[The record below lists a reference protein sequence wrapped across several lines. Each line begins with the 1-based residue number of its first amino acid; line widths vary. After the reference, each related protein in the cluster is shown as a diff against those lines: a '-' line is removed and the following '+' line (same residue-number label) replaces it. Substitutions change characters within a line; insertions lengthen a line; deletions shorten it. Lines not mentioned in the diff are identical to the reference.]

1 MPSHAPDRFDDVPGD
16 LSRVGAHRAP
26 RPRHHRFRAFAW
38 AALATGLLVGLG
50 VVGLFVIDDRV
61 SFTDIIPN
69 DSASEGAA
77 APTEAPTV
85 APTTVPGM
93 VVTVLNGTRTS
104 GLSAKA
110 ATSIQASGWKIG
122 SRLNAS
128 TNDIATTTV
137 YYYDAADEGAAR
149 GSWRSSASATCSS
162 RSSSARHRAR
172 RPRRRRAS
180 PRSSART
187 TRPAARRRPGR
198 APVGKP
204 GPGSAGLAI
213 VLPGR
218 MPLAPG
224 SARRRPRACRGAD
237 AGLRGRPGGGG
248 TAPPSSRSRTG
259 RSTWPTEP

>member
-69 DSASEGAA
+69 DSASEEAA

-110 ATSIQASGWKIG
+110 ATSVQASGWKIG

-149 GSWRSSASATCSS
+149 GLVAQLGVGDVQQSEQF
-162 RSSSARHRAR
+162 
-172 RPRRRRAS
+172 
-180 PRSSART
+180 
-187 TRPAARRRPGR
+187 RPAQGTPAAQAARLT
-198 APVGKP
+198 A
-204 GPGSAGLAI
+204 
-213 VLPGR
+213 VL
-218 MPLAPG
+218 
-224 SARRRPRACRGAD
+224 GAD
-237 AGLRGRPGGGG
+237 YAARG
-248 TAPPSSRSRTG
+248 
-259 RSTWPTEP
+259 

>member
-69 DSASEGAA
+69 DSASEEAA
-77 APTEAPTV
+77 APTEPPTV

-149 GSWRSSASATCSS
+149 GLVAQLGVGDVQQSEQF
-162 RSSSARHRAR
+162 
-172 RPRRRRAS
+172 
-180 PRSSART
+180 
-187 TRPAARRRPGR
+187 RPAQGTPAAQAARLT
-198 APVGKP
+198 A
-204 GPGSAGLAI
+204 
-213 VLPGR
+213 VL
-218 MPLAPG
+218 
-224 SARRRPRACRGAD
+224 GAD
-237 AGLRGRPGGGG
+237 YAARG
-248 TAPPSSRSRTG
+248 
-259 RSTWPTEP
+259 

>member
-69 DSASEGAA
+69 DSASEEAA

-149 GSWRSSASATCSS
+149 GLAAQLGVGDVQQSEQF
-162 RSSSARHRAR
+162 
-172 RPRRRRAS
+172 
-180 PRSSART
+180 
-187 TRPAARRRPGR
+187 RPAQGTPAAQAARLT
-198 APVGKP
+198 A
-204 GPGSAGLAI
+204 
-213 VLPGR
+213 VL
-218 MPLAPG
+218 
-224 SARRRPRACRGAD
+224 GAD
-237 AGLRGRPGGGG
+237 YAARG
-248 TAPPSSRSRTG
+248 
-259 RSTWPTEP
+259 

>member
-69 DSASEGAA
+69 DSASEEAA

-149 GSWRSSASATCSS
+149 GLVAQLGVGDVQQSEQF
-162 RSSSARHRAR
+162 
-172 RPRRRRAS
+172 
-180 PRSSART
+180 
-187 TRPAARRRPGR
+187 RPAQGTPAAQAARLT
-198 APVGKP
+198 A
-204 GPGSAGLAI
+204 
-213 VLPGR
+213 VL
-218 MPLAPG
+218 
-224 SARRRPRACRGAD
+224 GAD
-237 AGLRGRPGGGG
+237 YAARG
-248 TAPPSSRSRTG
+248 
-259 RSTWPTEP
+259 

>member
-1 MPSHAPDRFDDVPGD
+1 MPSHAPDGFDDVPGD

-69 DSASEGAA
+69 DSASEEAA

-110 ATSIQASGWKIG
+110 ATSLQSGGWKIG

-128 TNDIATTTV
+128 SNDIATTTV

-149 GSWRSSASATCSS
+149 GLAAQLGVGDVQQSEQF
-162 RSSSARHRAR
+162 
-172 RPRRRRAS
+172 
-180 PRSSART
+180 
-187 TRPAARRRPGR
+187 RPAQGTAAAQAARLT
-198 APVGKP
+198 A
-204 GPGSAGLAI
+204 
-213 VLPGR
+213 VL
-218 MPLAPG
+218 
-224 SARRRPRACRGAD
+224 GAD
-237 AGLRGRPGGGG
+237 YAARG
-248 TAPPSSRSRTG
+248 
-259 RSTWPTEP
+259 

>member
-69 DSASEGAA
+69 DSASEEAA
-77 APTEAPTV
+77 APTETPTV

-110 ATSIQASGWKIG
+110 ATALQTAGWKIG
-122 SRLNAS
+122 SRVNAS
-128 TNDIATTTV
+128 SSDITTTTV

-149 GSWRSSASATCSS
+149 GLVAQLGVGDVQQSEQF
-162 RSSSARHRAR
+162 
-172 RPRRRRAS
+172 
-180 PRSSART
+180 
-187 TRPAARRRPGR
+187 RPAQGTAAAQAARLT
-198 APVGKP
+198 A
-204 GPGSAGLAI
+204 
-213 VLPGR
+213 VL
-218 MPLAPG
+218 
-224 SARRRPRACRGAD
+224 GAD
-237 AGLRGRPGGGG
+237 YAARG
-248 TAPPSSRSRTG
+248 
-259 RSTWPTEP
+259 

>member
-69 DSASEGAA
+69 DSASEEAA
-77 APTEAPTV
+77 APTETPTV
-85 APTTVPGM
+85 APITVPGM

-110 ATSIQASGWKIG
+110 ATALQTAGWKIG
-122 SRLNAS
+122 SRVNAS
-128 TNDIATTTV
+128 SSDITTTTV

-149 GSWRSSASATCSS
+149 GLVAQLGVGDVQQSEQF
-162 RSSSARHRAR
+162 
-172 RPRRRRAS
+172 
-180 PRSSART
+180 
-187 TRPAARRRPGR
+187 RPAQGTAAAQAARLT
-198 APVGKP
+198 A
-204 GPGSAGLAI
+204 
-213 VLPGR
+213 VL
-218 MPLAPG
+218 
-224 SARRRPRACRGAD
+224 GAD
-237 AGLRGRPGGGG
+237 YAARG
-248 TAPPSSRSRTG
+248 
-259 RSTWPTEP
+259 